1 MIPISNLK
9 FKYPWKTSNPIPKV
23 NPKKEILS
31 LLIKNE
37 KEKVREKI
45 KDKAKV
51 KKYLK
56 YFIFYTFHQ
65 SKPLLFVLI
74 IN

>member
-37 KEKVREKI
+37 KEKVKEKI
-45 KDKAKV
+45 KDKAKD
-51 KKYLK
+51 KEISK
-56 YFIFYTFHQ
+56 IFHFLHSSSIKT
-65 SKPLLFVLI
+65 SI
-74 IN
+74 ICLNN